1 MVELVYTSGL
11 KKKTKTFNYYL
22 EMVKFVAEN
31 KIKDNNFVSLTIS
44 DDFGNPVRDYYGNPV
59 FEVKGLKDLY
69 NKVIKICD
77 DRLATYDD
85 EEEVDGEF
93 LDDDYGL

>member
-11 KKKTKTFNYYL
+11 KKKTKTFNSYI

-44 DDFGNPVRDYYGNPV
+44 DDSGSPV
-59 FEVKGLKDLY
+59 FEANSLKDLY

-77 DRLATYDD
+77 DKLTTYDD
-85 EEEVDGEF
+85 EESDQEEVDGEF
-93 LDDDYGL
+93 TNDDYDL